1 MENKT
6 QVQSD
11 SYSYQKNYISA
22 FLSKINSLDM
32 SNVKSYECDFIE
44 VSQYIVTYKI
54 PFAELILKSNFVNSI
69 IGLYLEEIYQEHI
82 QTIISGLIE
91 VFNFEMTGTS
101 PIEELKDMCNV
112 YGLKYTI
119 GAMRKKLTKEEELY
133 DLLWEMKND
142 LKEKKEKSVIG
153 KKLIEAK
160 MKYETMKKRK
170 KTYQSSLEYFKENL
184 SVIDKELYPAKE
196 EIEVIDINSSD
207 DNEII
212 DLSNVCIKDTK
223 NEKNKK
229 LNKKIPVNH
238 PVSEIPLKKRTC
250 LYFNEK
256 LCDEETINVE
266 YKHYFFPFKQ
276 FQYDEITR
284 QINGMLNALGGRIYI
299 GITDDKIVKGIVL
312 NYKQRD
318 TVRND
323 IVNSTY
329 DFYPKCRTKNVEVFY
344 LPVKDYSSDTYR
356 SNLYVIKIVV
366 HQGSTSKL
374 YSMTKKGFNAMMRLQ
389 GQVANLTAEEIW
401 DEIEKRIKSP
411 SIPVDD
417 AEFQDPVPEMV
428 VEKEEIKSD
437 QKNKVFNINE
447 IYEPYYPVKKKKN
460 EYKGYSIKLYN
471 LPFDLPTQTLR
482 DVFQKAG
489 ADTMNF
495 FDDGIGKNKGYG
507 YLRFSSLEMANKAM
521 DEYRNCKLGG
531 RDVEM
536 KLMIYKDE

>member
-6 QVQSD
+6 QIQSD
-11 SYSYQKNYISA
+11 SYSYQKKYISA
-22 FLSKINSLDM
+22 FLVKIKSLDITKI
-32 SNVKSYECDFIE
+32 SSYESDFIE
-44 VSQYIVTYKI
+44 LSRYIETYKF
-54 PFAELILKSNFVNSI
+54 PFAELILNSSI
-69 IGLYLEEIYQEHI
+69 VHSLIELYLEEIYKEYI
-82 QTIISGLIE
+82 QSIISALIE
-91 VFNFEMTGTS
+91 VFNFEMKIGTS
-101 PIEELKDMCNV
+101 PMEDLKDMCNV

-119 GAMRKKLTKEEELY
+119 GPMRKKLTKEEELY
-133 DLLWEMKND
+133 DLLCGMKED
-142 LKEKKEKSVIG
+142 IKQKKEKSEIER
-153 KKLIEAK
+153 KLKEAK
-160 MKYETMKKRK
+160 LKYEIIKKIK
-170 KTYQSSLEYFKENL
+170 KSYQSSLEYFKENL
-184 SVIDKELYPAKE
+184 SQIDKEINQ

-212 DLSNVCIKDTK
+212 DLSTVHIQDNK

-238 PVSEIPLKKRTC
+238 PVSDIPLKKRTS

-256 LCDEETINVE
+256 LFDEETINVE

-284 QINGMLNALGGRIYI
+284 QINGMLNAIGGRIYI

-356 SNLYVIKIVV
+356 SNLYVIKIIV
-366 HQGSTSKL
+366 HQGLTSKL
-374 YSMTKKGFNAMMRLQ
+374 YSMTKTGFNAMMRLQ

-411 SIPVDD
+411 TVSVND

-428 VEKEEIKSD
+428 VEIKEEIKSD
-437 QKNKVFNINE
+437 KKDFNINE
-447 IYEPYYPVKKKKN
+447 IYDPFYPVKKKKN
-460 EYKGYSIKLYN
+460 DYKGYSIKVYN
-471 LPFDLPTQTLR
+471 IPFNLPTQTLR
-482 DVFQKAG
+482 DVFQKAE

-495 FDDGIGKNKGYG
+495 FDDGVGKNKGYG
-507 YLRFSSLEMANKAM
+507 YLRFSSLEKANKVM
-521 DEYRNCKLGG
+521 NEYRDIELNERKI
-531 RDVEM
+531 EM
-536 KLMIYKDE
+536 KLIINKDE